1 MNLLDHTDE
10 HQATMMRDVI
20 PTLIGQWVIVYVDGS
35 GHTIQGTLREYNGT
49 LLRVENTSERNYYV
63 RSDSVLAISG
73 ES

>member
-20 PTLIGQWVIVYVDGS
+20 PTLIGQWVVVHTNGS
-35 GHTIQGTLREYNGT
+35 GIAIQGTLKEYNGN
-49 LLRVENTSERNYYV
+49 LLRVENSSSSFYYI
-63 RSDSVLAISG
+63 RSDNVLAIGG